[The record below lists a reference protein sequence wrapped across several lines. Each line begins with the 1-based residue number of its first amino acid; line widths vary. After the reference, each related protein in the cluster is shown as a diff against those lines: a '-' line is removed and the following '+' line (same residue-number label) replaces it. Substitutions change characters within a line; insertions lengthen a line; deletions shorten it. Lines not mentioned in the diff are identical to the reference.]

1 MRSELE
7 LAKWAGSNVQVDRLP
22 CLAVVQRYAIS
33 LTESSVEPLSFF
45 FISVGTLNLNQS
57 L

>member
-7 LAKWAGSNVQVDRLP
+7 LAKWAGSNVRVDRLP

-33 LTESSVEPLSFF
+33 PEERFMKPL
-45 FISVGTLNLNQS
+45 
-57 L
+57 